1 MTILPDIPSG
11 LDEPVTVR
19 SLEAHLRSCVERG
32 VLAAGDRLPP
42 IREAAWKLGCAPGTV
57 ARAYR
62 ALELAGLAHG
72 EVGRGT
78 FITAGD
84 RKLAFPQSGAGLAG
98 GIADL
103 AVNSFLIEDA
113 SSLIGE
119 ALAVA
124 QVELARGEMPLAY
137 LTAGEDGE
145 IRGIA
150 ARFLGRQG
158 GELSAEGI
166 VVTAGAQ
173 AAIASTFLALTENGG
188 GIACDTLTYPGVIS
202 AASAARA
209 RLHPVRMDD
218 EGMDPE
224 AFEALCR
231 RSNIACVFLM
241 PSTQNPTGRRM
252 SARRCEELAEVAA
265 RHGVVVIEDRIYDFL
280 AEEGTRIGVSGIL
293 PDSTVLVTG
302 LSKCVAPILR
312 VGFVAAPRPLA
323 RQILAV
329 ENALSLMVSPLLTRV
344 AAHILSNDGFETRLA
359 RIRRGIAARAAVAH
373 ELFPQLKPEALRG
386 GLAWLNLEGG
396 WTADAFA
403 AEAEALGVRVAPAR
417 FFAVEPRG
425 APEAV
430 RLCLG
435 SVAGEDVYRR
445 ALEDLASLMARPP
458 RGPQI
463 LP

>member
-1 MTILPDIPSG
+1 MTILPDISSG
-11 LDEPVTVR
+11 LDQPVTVR

-32 VLAAGDRLPP
+32 LLAAGDRLPP

-78 FITAGD
+78 FIASGD
-84 RKLAFPQSGAGLAG
+84 RKLAFPQAATRTQHV
-98 GIADL
+98 ADL

-113 SSLIGE
+113 SSLVGK
-119 ALAVA
+119 ALAAV
-124 QVELARGEMPLAY
+124 QSDLAAGDLPLAY
-137 LTAGEDGE
+137 LTTGEDE
-145 IRGIA
+145 DIRGVA
-150 ARFLGRQG
+150 ARFLGGQG
-158 GELSAEGI
+158 AARHMDEI

-173 AAIASTFLALTENGG
+173 AAIASAFLALTENGG
-188 GIACDTLTYPGVIS
+188 GIACDALTYPGVIS

-209 RLHPVRMDD
+209 RLHPVKMDD
-218 EGMDPE
+218 DGMDPE
-224 AFEALCR
+224 ALDALCR
-231 RSNIACVFLM
+231 RAKIACVFLM

-252 SARRCEELAEVAA
+252 SARRCEQLAEVAA
-265 RHGVVVIEDRIYDFL
+265 RHGVVVVEDRIYDFL
-280 AEEGTRIGVSGIL
+280 SDEGTHTGISGFL
-293 PDSTVLVTG
+293 PESTVLVTG

-312 VGFVAAPRPLA
+312 VGFVVAPKPLA

-344 AAHILSNDGFETRLA
+344 AAHILSDGVFEARLA
-359 RIRRGIAARAAVAH
+359 RVRRGIAERATIAH
-373 ELFPQLKPEALRG
+373 ELFPQLKPEALQG
-386 GLAWLNLEGG
+386 GLAWLELAGG
-396 WTADAFA
+396 WSADAFSS
-403 AEAEALGVRVAPAR
+403 EAEALGVRVAPAR

-435 SVAGEDVYRR
+435 SVAQDDVCRR

>member
-19 SLEAHLRSCVERG
+19 SLETHLRSCVERG
-32 VLAAGDRLPP
+32 LLAPGDRLPP

-78 FITAGD
+78 FITSGD
-84 RKLAFPQSGAGLAG
+84 RKLSFPQPG
-98 GIADL
+98 GRGRDDIADL

-113 SSLIGE
+113 SALIAA
-119 ALAVA
+119 ALAAA
-124 QVELARGEMPLAY
+124 QTELAQGGMPLAY
-137 LTAGEDGE
+137 LTPGEDEE
-145 IRGIA
+145 IRNIA
-150 ARFLGRQG
+150 ARFLSPIGR
-158 GELSAEGI
+158 ELNVDEI

-188 GIACDTLTYPGVIS
+188 GIACDALTYPGVIS
-202 AASAARA
+202 ATSAARA

-252 SARRCEELAEVAA
+252 SARRCEQLAEVAA
-265 RHGVVVIEDRIYDFL
+265 RHGVVVVEDRIYDFL
-280 AEEGTRIGVSGIL
+280 AEEDARTGVSEFL
-293 PDSTVLVTG
+293 PGSTVLVTG

-344 AAHILSNDGFETRLA
+344 AAHILSDSGFEARLA
-359 RIRRGIAARAAVAH
+359 KVRLGISERAAIAQQF
-373 ELFPQLKPEALRG
+373 FPQLKPEALQG
-386 GLAWLNLEGG
+386 GLAWLELAGG
-396 WTADAFA
+396 WLADAFA

-417 FFAVEPRG
+417 FFAAEPRG

-435 SVAGEDVYRR
+435 SIAGEDVYRR